1 MHFLNRK
8 PGERLVIQTPEGRIT
23 IDLLPDQVI
32 AIEAPPGV
40 EVVDE
45 AGGAPEAA
53 PLRAGSAANWLP
65 SRPPRLEY

>member
-23 IDLLPDQVI
+23 IDLLPDQI
-32 AIEAPPGV
+32 LAIEAPPGI
-40 EVVDE
+40 EVVEDGPDAPKAAAVRPG
-45 AGGAPEAA
+45 AGA
-53 PLRAGSAANWLP
+53 SWLP